1 MLRHMVKAVVL
12 LLVVHTGALHAQS
25 PFGMELRGGAAIPAA
40 DLGDASLKTG
50 FSTEVTGTFRVM
62 EQLNVYAGWDW
73 SRFATDTPFYG
84 SNYDVELTGYAF
96 GLQFQHPLASRMG
109 GWLRAGALYSHVEL
123 ENTAGTTVA
132 DSGHEL
138 GWEVGGG
145 LRVPVGE
152 RTFITPGVRYRTLST
167 ELTVGQVRSI
177 DLSYIAAEV
186 GVAWT
191 FGSKRPATVT
201 SR

>member
-1 MLRHMVKAVVL
+1 MLRNTIQVVVL
-12 LLVVHTGALHAQS
+12 LLVASTVALQAQS
-25 PFGMELRGGAAIPAA
+25 PFGMELRAGAGIPAA
-40 DLGDASLKTG
+40 DLGDAALKTG

-62 EQLNVYAGWDW
+62 EHMNVYAGWDW

-123 ENTAGTTVA
+123 ENSAGTTVA
-132 DSGHEL
+132 DSGHDL

-167 ELTVGQVRSI
+167 ELTVGQVRSV
-177 DLSYIAAEV
+177 DLSYVAAEI
-186 GVAWT
+186 GLAWT